1 MTERPSH
8 APRLLV
14 IAKTPEERQV
24 VAALL
29 VAGGYEVATSP
40 CRTPALDVLSE
51 EVFDVVVLCACACGE
66 EGLYVLARAKA
77 QQCCAQFIILAGDDE
92 CCTAVEAMR
101 MGAFDYLVRPVDGER
116 FLLSVERSLEQSSL
130 RREVASLRR
139 RSHERTRGGLV
150 GESEPMRRVY
160 DLMERVAPTSLT
172 VLVTGETGT
181 GKELV
186 ARGIHELSPRSP
198 KPYVPV
204 SCSALPESLLE
215 SELFGHLKGSFTGAV
230 ATRKG
235 LLEVGQGGTAF
246 LDEIET
252 MGPAMQAKLLRVL
265 EERTIQRVGDRHDI
279 PIDVRLVAAT
289 NDDLAEAVR
298 ERGFREDLFYRL
310 NVFPIALPPLRE
322 RRDDIPLL
330 AAHFRDAFARNAGL
344 PRLEIAP
351 DAMDRL
357 MRHDWPGNVRELKH
371 AIERAMVVSM
381 ETGTLDADG
390 LFPPGNGAART
401 TNRWARALRE
411 EWTLERLERE
421 YTAAVLES
429 TRGHRGRAAEIL
441 GIDRRTLYRR
451 LRRTYRSATAGEPSG
466 AEEGREAE
474 GAAAAGR
481 M

>member
-1 MTERPSH
+1 MAVRSPH
-8 APRLLV
+8 PARLLV
-14 IAKTPEERQV
+14 IAKTPEERDV
-24 VAALL
+24 IASLL
-29 VAGGYEVATSP
+29 ASGGHEVATSP
-40 CRTPALDVLSE
+40 CREPALDILSE

-66 EGLYVLARAKA
+66 EGLYVLARAKSR
-77 QQCCAQFIILAGDDE
+77 QCSAQFIILADDDA

-101 MGAFDYLVRPVDGER
+101 MGAFDYLAPPVDGER
-116 FLLSVERSLEQSSL
+116 LLLAIERALEQSSL

-150 GESEPMRRVY
+150 GDSEAMRRVY

-186 ARGIHELSPRSP
+186 ARGIHELSPRSS

-215 SELFGHLKGSFTGAV
+215 SELFGHLKGSFTGAL

-235 LLEVGQGGTAF
+235 LLEEGQGGTAF

-252 MGPAMQAKLLRVL
+252 LGPAMQAKLLRVI
-265 EERTIQRVGDRHDI
+265 EDRTIQRVGDRHDI

-310 NVFPIALPPLRE
+310 NVFPVALPPLRE
-322 RRDDIPLL
+322 RREDIPLL
-330 AAHFRDAFARNAGL
+330 AVHFRDAFSRQAGL
-344 PRLEIAP
+344 PRLEITP
-351 DAMDRL
+351 EAMDRL

-381 ETGTLDADG
+381 DAEAIEPGG
-390 LFPPGNGAART
+390 LFPAGAGAGRE

-411 EWTLERLERE
+411 GWSLERLERE
-421 YTAAVLES
+421 YTADVLES

-451 LRRTYRSATAGEPSG
+451 LRRRRGAGIPSDRVG
-466 AEEGREAE
+466 AAEGRPPAKTVT
-474 GAAAAGR
+474 

>member
-1 MTERPSH
+1 MTERPPH
-8 APRLLV
+8 PARLLV
-14 IAKTPEERQV
+14 IAKTPEEREV
-24 VAALL
+24 VAAFLAS
-29 VAGGYEVATSP
+29 AGHEVSASP
-40 CRTPALDVLSE
+40 CREPALDVLSD
-51 EVFDVVVLCACACGE
+51 EVFDVVVLSACACGE
-66 EGLYVLARAKA
+66 EGLYVLARAKS
-77 QQCCAQFIILAGDDE
+77 QQCCAQFILLAGDAE

-101 MGAFDYLVRPVDGER
+101 MGAFDYLARPVDGER
-116 FLLSVERSLEQSSL
+116 LLLSVERALEQISL

-150 GESEPMRRVY
+150 GESEAMRRVY

-186 ARGIHELSPRSP
+186 ARGIHELSPRSSR
-198 KPYVPV
+198 PYVPV

-215 SELFGHLKGSFTGAV
+215 SELFGHVRGSFTGAV

-235 LLEVGQGGTAF
+235 LLEEGQGGTAF

-252 MGPAMQAKLLRVL
+252 LGPATQAKLLRVM
-265 EERTIQRVGDRHDI
+265 EDRTIQRVGDRHDI

-289 NDDLAEAVR
+289 NADLAEAVR

-310 NVFPIALPPLRE
+310 NVFPIALPPLRD
-322 RRDDIPLL
+322 RRADIPLL
-330 AAHFRDAFARNAGL
+330 AVHFRDEFARHAGL
-344 PRLEIAP
+344 PRLEITP
-351 DAMDRL
+351 EGMDRL

-381 ETGTLDADG
+381 ERESIEADG
-390 LFPPGNGAART
+390 LVPGGAGGGRSA
-401 TNRWARALRE
+401 NRWAEALRE
-411 EWTLERLERE
+411 GWTLDRLERE
-421 YTAAVLES
+421 YTAAVLDS

-451 LRRTYRSATAGEPSG
+451 LRRSRSSRTSASRTRPE
-466 AEEGREAE
+466 RKLEAE
-474 GAAAAGR
+474 GAGG

>member
-1 MTERPSH
+1 MTEQPLQP
-8 APRLLV
+8 ARLLV
-14 IAKTPEERQV
+14 IAKTAEERDV

-29 VAGGYEVATSP
+29 ASGGHAVATSP
-40 CRTPALDVLSE
+40 CREPALNILSE
-51 EVFDVVVLCACACGE
+51 EVFDVVVLSACACGE
-66 EGLYVLARAKA
+66 EGLYVLARAKS
-77 QQCCAQFIILAGDDE
+77 QQCCAQFIILAGDDA
-92 CCTAVEAMR
+92 CCTGVEAMR
-101 MGAFDYLVRPVDGER
+101 MGAFDYLVPPVDGER
-116 FLLSVERSLEQSSL
+116 LLLSVERALEQSSL

-150 GESEPMRRVY
+150 GESEAMRRVY

-186 ARGIHELSPRSP
+186 ARGIHELSPRSSR
-198 KPYVPV
+198 PYVPV

-215 SELFGHLKGSFTGAV
+215 SELFGHLRGSFTGAV

-235 LLEVGQGGTAF
+235 LLEEGQGGTAF

-252 MGPAMQAKLLRVL
+252 LGPAMQAKLLRVM
-265 EERTIQRVGDRHDI
+265 EDRTIQRVGDRHDI

-298 ERGFREDLFYRL
+298 QRGFREDLFYRL
-310 NVFPIALPPLRE
+310 NVFPILVPPLRE

-330 AAHFRDAFARNAGL
+330 AAHFRDAFARHAGL
-344 PRLEIAP
+344 PALDVAP
-351 DAMDRL
+351 QAMDRL

-381 ETGTLDADG
+381 ESGSIQAGD
-390 LFPPGNGAART
+390 LFPAGNGGGRN
-401 TNRWARALRE
+401 TNRWTEALRE
-411 EWTLERLERE
+411 EWTLERLEQE
-421 YTAAVLES
+421 YTAAVLDS

-451 LRRTYRSATAGEPSG
+451 LRRSRSARTGGDRTG
-466 AEEGREAE
+466 AATRPEAE
-474 GAAAAGR
+474 GATT